1 MLSMLPRY
9 IKGLSKMIVTKLV
22 QQRELAEAQAAL
34 QAEIDAAN
42 AEEAAEEDDGE
53 GEAGEVP
60 MPDAEPVE
68 QVEQVAEE

>member
-1 MLSMLPRY
+1 M
-9 IKGLSKMIVTKLV
+9 
-22 QQRELAEAQAAL
+22 AEAQAAL

-60 MPDAEPVE
+60 LQE
-68 QVEQVAEE
+68 VEQVAEEPAAE

>member
-1 MLSMLPRY
+1 MF
-9 IKGLSKMIVTKLV
+9 

-42 AEEAAEEDDGE
+42 AEQAAEEGDGE

-60 MPDAEPVE
+60 MPDAE
-68 QVEQVAEE
+68 QAAEE

>member
-1 MLSMLPRY
+1 M
-9 IKGLSKMIVTKLV
+9 
-22 QQRELAEAQAAL
+22 AEAQAAL